1 MCFVI
6 FVLFVVQTGRS
17 SCPDCT
23 ASAGALAYDP
33 RSMPTVREATH
44 CLMRELGLTTI
55 FGNPGSTELPLF
67 RDFPA
72 DFRYVLGL
80 QESVV
85 VGMADGYAQATGNAA
100 FVNLHSAAGTGHAMG
115 NIFTAYRN
123 RTPMVITA
131 GQQARSIL
139 PFEPFL
145 FATEAAK
152 LPEPYVK
159 WAVEP
164 ARGEDVPLAIARAY
178 YLAMQEPC
186 GPTFVS
192 VPVDD
197 WDKPTDAI
205 QPRTVS
211 RALYPDQTLA
221 GKIASMLD
229 RSERPAFVVGFG
241 VDRNNAWDEVVALA
255 ERHQALV
262 WVSPMSSRCSFPERH
277 PLFAGFLPP
286 MREQIVKI
294 LDGHDLIVALGA
306 PVFTYHIEGFGP
318 HIPPGAALVQIIDDP
333 NVAAWTP
340 LGTALVCNVR
350 LGVQSILEQSSPP
363 KRSAPRGRMAPSR
376 VNADS
381 GLSIAF
387 LMQTLADVRPA
398 DSIIVEESPSSRKTM
413 QAYLPIER
421 PQSFF
426 TCASGGLGHSLPAAV
441 GVALAKSANPLDSAR
456 GKQRVIGLF
465 GDGSAMYSF
474 QALWTAADLGLP
486 MTIVIVNN
494 GGYAAL
500 SEFTAHFNIKQLIGT
515 KLPGLDFV
523 GLANAM
529 GCDSARVERAQD
541 LASALENALQ
551 SSKPFLLDVAVTSA

>member
-1 MCFVI
+1 
-6 FVLFVVQTGRS
+6 
-17 SCPDCT
+17 
-23 ASAGALAYDP
+23 
-33 RSMPTVREATH
+33 
-44 CLMRELGLTTI
+44 
-55 FGNPGSTELPLF
+55 
-67 RDFPA
+67 
-72 DFRYVLGL
+72 
-80 QESVV
+80 
-85 VGMADGYAQATGNAA
+85 
-100 FVNLHSAAGTGHAMG
+100 
-115 NIFTAYRN
+115 
-123 RTPMVITA
+123 
-131 GQQARSIL
+131 
-139 PFEPFL
+139 
-145 FATEAAK
+145 
-152 LPEPYVK
+152 
-159 WAVEP
+159 
-164 ARGEDVPLAIARAY
+164 
-178 YLAMQEPC
+178 
-186 GPTFVS
+186 
-192 VPVDD
+192 
-197 WDKPTDAI
+197 
-205 QPRTVS
+205 
-211 RALYPDQTLA
+211 
-221 GKIASMLD
+221 MLD

-241 VDRNNAWDEVVALA
+241 VDRNNAWDEVIALA

-286 MREQIVKI
+286 MREQIVKL

-350 LGVQSILEQSSPP
+350 LGVKAILEHSTSPR
-363 KRSAPRGRMAPSR
+363 RSAPRGRTAPPR
-376 VNADS
+376 VSAEA
-381 GLSIAF
+381 GLTMAF

-426 TCASGGLGHSLPAAV
+426 TCASGGLGHSMPAAV
-441 GVALAKSANPLDSAR
+441 GIALAKAGRAPLS
-456 GKQRVIGLF
+456 GVPSTQRVIGLF

-515 KLPGLDFV
+515 KLPGLDFA
-523 GLANAM
+523 GLAKAM
-529 GCDSARVERAQD
+529 GCEAARVERAQD
-541 LASALENALQ
+541 LTSALQDALQ
-551 SSKPFLLDVAVTSA
+551 SQKPFLLDVAVAP

>member
-1 MCFVI
+1 
-6 FVLFVVQTGRS
+6 
-17 SCPDCT
+17 
-23 ASAGALAYDP
+23 
-33 RSMPTVREATH
+33 
-44 CLMRELGLTTI
+44 
-55 FGNPGSTELPLF
+55 
-67 RDFPA
+67 
-72 DFRYVLGL
+72 
-80 QESVV
+80 
-85 VGMADGYAQATGNAA
+85 
-100 FVNLHSAAGTGHAMG
+100 
-115 NIFTAYRN
+115 
-123 RTPMVITA
+123 VITA

-145 FATEAAK
+145 FATDAAK
-152 LPEPYVK
+152 LPDPYVK

-205 QPRTVS
+205 APRTVS
-211 RALYPDQTLA
+211 RALYPDEALA
-221 GKIASMLD
+221 GRIAEMLD

-241 VDRNNAWDEVVALA
+241 VDRNNAWDEVIALA

-318 HIPPGAALVQIIDDP
+318 HIPQGSSLVQIIDDP

-350 LGVQSILEQSSPP
+350 LGVQAILEESRPP
-363 KRSAPRGRMAPSR
+363 KRSAPRGRTAPPR
-376 VNADS
+376 VSADG
-381 GLSIAF
+381 GLTISF

-413 QAYLPIER
+413 QAHMPIET
-421 PQSFF
+421 PHSFF

-441 GVALAKSANPLDSAR
+441 GIALAESSRAPLSGVPTPNR
-456 GKQRVIGLF
+456 RVIGLF

-474 QALWTAADLGLP
+474 QALWTAADLELP

-523 GLANAM
+523 GLAKAM
-529 GCDSARVERAQD
+529 GCTGARVERAQD
-541 LASALENALQ
+541 LTSALKNALQ
-551 SSKPFLLDVAVTSA
+551 SPKPFLLDVAVAS

>member
-1 MCFVI
+1 
-6 FVLFVVQTGRS
+6 
-17 SCPDCT
+17 
-23 ASAGALAYDP
+23 
-33 RSMPTVREATH
+33 MPTVREATV

-100 FVNLHSAAGTGHAMG
+100 VVNLHSAAGVGHAMG

-123 RTPMVITA
+123 KTPMVITA

-145 FATEAAK
+145 FASEAAK

-192 VPVDD
+192 IPVDD
-197 WDKPTDAI
+197 WDRPTEAI
-205 QPRTVS
+205 QARRVS
-211 RALYPDQTLA
+211 RALHPDPALA
-221 GKIASMLD
+221 SDIAAMLD
-229 RSERPAFVVGFG
+229 RSERPVFIVGFG
-241 VDRNNAWDEVVALA
+241 VDRNDAWDDVVALA

-262 WVSPMSSRCSFPERH
+262 WASPMSSRCSFPERH

-286 MREQIVKI
+286 MREQIVKL
-294 LDGHDLIVALGA
+294 LDGHDLILALGA

-318 HIPPGAALVQIIDDP
+318 HVPPGASLVQIIDVPD
-333 NVAAWTP
+333 VAAWTP

-350 LGVQSILEQSSPP
+350 HGVAAILERSSPP
-363 KRSAPRGRMAPSR
+363 RRRAPRGRSAPPR
-376 VNADS
+376 VNADG
-381 GLSIAF
+381 GLTMAF
-387 LMQTLADVRPA
+387 LMQTLADERPP

-413 QAYLPIER
+413 QAHLPIER
-421 PQSFF
+421 PRSFF
-426 TCASGGLGHSLPAAV
+426 TCASGGLGHSMPAAV
-441 GVALAKSANPLDSAR
+441 GIALAKSAT
-456 GKQRVIGLF
+456 QRVIGLF
-465 GDGSAMYSF
+465 GDGSAMYSI
-474 QALWTAADLGLP
+474 QSLWSAADLQLP
-486 MTIVIVNN
+486 LTIVIVNN

-523 GLANAM
+523 GLAKSM
-529 GCDSARVERAQD
+529 GCAGARVDRAQD
-541 LASALENALQ
+541 LAGALREALG
-551 SSKPFLLDVAVTSA
+551 SPRPFVLDVAVAS

>member
-1 MCFVI
+1 
-6 FVLFVVQTGRS
+6 
-17 SCPDCT
+17 
-23 ASAGALAYDP
+23 
-33 RSMPTVREATH
+33 
-44 CLMRELGLTTI
+44 
-55 FGNPGSTELPLF
+55 
-67 RDFPA
+67 
-72 DFRYVLGL
+72 
-80 QESVV
+80 
-85 VGMADGYAQATGNAA
+85 
-100 FVNLHSAAGTGHAMG
+100 MG

-145 FATEAAK
+145 FASDAAK

-192 VPVDD
+192 IPVDD

-205 QPRTVS
+205 QSRRVS
-211 RALYPDQTLA
+211 RALHPDPALA
-221 GKIASMLD
+221 ADIAAMLD
-229 RSERPAFVVGFG
+229 RSERPVFVVGFG
-241 VDRNNAWDEVVALA
+241 VDRNGAWDEAVALA

-262 WVSPMSSRCSFPERH
+262 WASPMSSRCSFPERH

-286 MREQIVKI
+286 MREQIVKL

-306 PVFTYHIEGFGP
+306 PLFTYHIEGFGP
-318 HIPPGAALVQIIDDP
+318 HVPPGASVVQIIDDP

-350 LGVQSILEQSSPP
+350 HGVAAILEQSKPP
-363 KRSAPRGRMAPSR
+363 QRAAPRGRSAPPR
-376 VNADS
+376 VTADD
-381 GLSIAF
+381 GLTIAY
-387 LMQTLADVRPA
+387 LMQTLAEERPA
-398 DSIIVEESPSSRKTM
+398 DSILVEESPSSRKTM
-413 QAYLPIER
+413 QAYLAIER
-421 PQSFF
+421 PNSFF
-426 TCASGGLGHSLPAAV
+426 TCASGGLGHSMPASV
-441 GVALAKSANPLDSAR
+441 GIALAESSRAPAR
-456 GKQRVIGLF
+456 RVIGLF
-465 GDGSAMYSF
+465 GDGSAMYSI
-474 QALWTAADLGLP
+474 QSLWTAADLNLP

-523 GLANAM
+523 GLAHAM
-529 GCDSARVERAQD
+529 GCDGARVDRAQG
-541 LASALENALQ
+541 LAPALRHALL
-551 SSKPFLLDVAVTSA
+551 SPGPFVLDVVVAG

>member
-1 MCFVI
+1 
-6 FVLFVVQTGRS
+6 
-17 SCPDCT
+17 
-23 ASAGALAYDP
+23 
-33 RSMPTVREATH
+33 MPTVREATV
-44 CLMRELGLTTI
+44 CLMRELGMTTL

-67 RDFPA
+67 RDFPD

-80 QESVV
+80 QEAIV
-85 VGMADGYAQATGNAA
+85 VGMADGYAQATKNAA
-100 FVNLHSAAGTGHAMG
+100 FVNLHSAAGVGNAMG

-123 RTPMVITA
+123 RTPLVITA

-139 PFEPFL
+139 PFDPFL
-145 FATEAAK
+145 FASDAAK

-192 VPVDD
+192 IPVDD
-197 WDKPTDAI
+197 WDRPTEALT
-205 QPRTVS
+205 PRTVS
-211 RALYPDQTLA
+211 RALFPDQALA
-221 GKIASMLD
+221 TQIAGMLD
-229 RSERPAFVVGFG
+229 RSQRPALVVGFG
-241 VDRNNAWDEVVALA
+241 VDRNDAWNEVVALA

-262 WVSPMSSRCSFPERH
+262 WASPMSSRCSFPERH

-286 MREQIVKI
+286 MREQIVKL

-318 HIPPGAALVQIIDDP
+318 HVPPGASLVQIIDDP

-350 LGVQSILEQSSPP
+350 HGVAAILERSTPP
-363 KRSAPRGRMAPSR
+363 KRPAPRGRTAPPR
-376 VNADS
+376 VNADA
-381 GLSIAF
+381 GLSMAF

-413 QAYLPIER
+413 QAHLPIER

-426 TCASGGLGHSLPAAV
+426 TCASGGLGHSMPASV
-441 GVALAKSANPLDSAR
+441 GIALAKSANR
-456 GKQRVIGLF
+456 RVIGIF
-465 GDGSAMYSF
+465 GDGSAMYSI
-474 QALWTAADLGLP
+474 QALWTAADMKLP

-523 GLANAM
+523 GLAKAM
-529 GCDSARVERAQD
+529 GCGSARVERAQD
-541 LASALENALQ
+541 LTSALQ
-551 SSKPFLLDVAVTSA
+551 SALQSPTPFVLDVAIAT

>member
-1 MCFVI
+1 
-6 FVLFVVQTGRS
+6 
-17 SCPDCT
+17 
-23 ASAGALAYDP
+23 
-33 RSMPTVREATH
+33 MPTVREVAH
-44 CLMRELGLTTI
+44 CLMRELGMTTI

-100 FVNLHSAAGTGHAMG
+100 VVNLHSAAGVGHAMG

-145 FATEAAK
+145 FASDAAK

-192 VPVDD
+192 IPVDD
-197 WDKPTDAI
+197 WDRPSEAI
-205 QPRTVS
+205 QARTVS
-211 RALYPDQTLA
+211 RALQPDPALA
-221 GKIASMLD
+221 EQIAAMLD
-229 RSERPAFVVGFG
+229 RSERPVFVVGFG
-241 VDRNNAWDEVVALA
+241 VDRNGAWDDVVALA

-262 WVSPMSSRCSFPERH
+262 WASPMSSRCSFPERH

-286 MREQIVKI
+286 MREQIVKL

-318 HIPPGAALVQIIDDP
+318 HVPAGAALVQIIDDP

-350 LGVQSILEQSSPP
+350 LGVEAILKGRPAAFAEAPAAKEGRPLPSSRPTRP
-363 KRSAPRGRMAPSR
+363 VPRGRTAPPR
-376 VNADS
+376 VNADD
-381 GLSIAF
+381 GLTIAF
-387 LMQTLADVRPA
+387 LMQTLDEERPA
-398 DSIIVEESPSSRKTM
+398 DSIVVEESPSSRKTM

-421 PQSFF
+421 PNSFF
-426 TCASGGLGHSLPAAV
+426 TCASGGLGHSMPASV
-441 GVALAKSANPLDSAR
+441 GIALAESSRAPLS
-456 GKQRVIGLF
+456 GKPASRRVIGLF
-465 GDGSAMYSF
+465 GDGSAMYSI
-474 QALWTAADLGLP
+474 QSLWTAADLKLP

-494 GGYAAL
+494 SGYAAL
-500 SEFTAHFNIKQLIGT
+500 AEFTQHFNIKQLIGT

-523 GLANAM
+523 GLAKGM
-529 GCDSARVERAQD
+529 GCTGARVTRAQD
-541 LASALENALQ
+541 LAGALREALA
-551 SSKPFLLDVAVTSA
+551 SPTPYVLDVAVTSA

>member
-1 MCFVI
+1 
-6 FVLFVVQTGRS
+6 
-17 SCPDCT
+17 
-23 ASAGALAYDP
+23 
-33 RSMPTVREATH
+33 MPTVREATH

-55 FGNPGSTELPLF
+55 FGNPGSTELPFF

-100 FVNLHSAAGTGHAMG
+100 IVNLHSAAGVGHAMG

-145 FATEAAK
+145 FATDAAK

-192 VPVDD
+192 IPVDD

-205 QPRTVS
+205 APRTVS
-211 RALYPDQTLA
+211 RALAPDQKLA
-221 GKIASMLD
+221 GEIATMLD

-241 VDRNNAWDEVVALA
+241 VDRNNAWDEVIALA

-286 MREQIVKI
+286 MREQIVKL

-318 HIPPGAALVQIIDDP
+318 HIPPGASLVQIIDDP

-350 LGVQSILEQSSPP
+350 LGVAAILERSKPP
-363 KRSAPRGRMAPSR
+363 RRSASRGRTAPPR

-381 GLSIAF
+381 GLTISF

-413 QAYLPIER
+413 QTYLPIER

-441 GVALAKSANPLDSAR
+441 GIALAKSAN
-456 GKQRVIGLF
+456 QRVIGLF

-523 GLANAM
+523 GLARAM
-529 GCDSARVERAQD
+529 GCTGARVERAPD
-541 LASALENALQ
+541 LAAALREALE
-551 SSKPFLLDVAVTSA
+551 SSRPFLLDVAVAPLG

>member
-1 MCFVI
+1 
-6 FVLFVVQTGRS
+6 
-17 SCPDCT
+17 
-23 ASAGALAYDP
+23 
-33 RSMPTVREATH
+33 MPTVREATV

-100 FVNLHSAAGTGHAMG
+100 VVNLHSAAGVGHAMG

-145 FATEAAK
+145 FASEAAK

-159 WAVEP
+159 WAIEP

-192 VPVDD
+192 IPVDD
-197 WDKPTDAI
+197 WDRPTDAI
-205 QPRTVS
+205 QARRVS
-211 RALYPDQTLA
+211 RALHPDLALA
-221 GKIASMLD
+221 GDIAAMLD
-229 RSERPAFVVGFG
+229 RSERPVFIAGFG

-262 WVSPMSSRCSFPERH
+262 WSSPMSSRCSFPERH

-286 MREQIVKI
+286 MREQIVKL
-294 LDGHDLIVALGA
+294 LDGHDLILALGA

-318 HIPPGAALVQIIDDP
+318 HVPSGAALVQIIDVPD
-333 NVAAWTP
+333 VAAWTP

-350 LGVQSILEQSSPP
+350 LGVAAILERSSPP
-363 KRSAPRGRMAPSR
+363 RRSAPRGRSAPPR
-376 VNADS
+376 VSADG
-381 GLSIAF
+381 GLTIAF
-387 LMQTLADVRPA
+387 LMQTLAEERPA
-398 DSIIVEESPSSRKTM
+398 DSVIVEESPSSRKTM

-426 TCASGGLGHSLPAAV
+426 TCASGGLGHSMPAAV
-441 GVALAKSANPLDSAR
+441 GIALAKGSA
-456 GKQRVIGLF
+456 QRVIGLF
-465 GDGSAMYSF
+465 GDGSAMYSI
-474 QALWTAADLGLP
+474 QSLWSAADLQLP
-486 MTIVIVNN
+486 MTIIIVNN

-523 GLANAM
+523 GLAKAM
-529 GCDSARVERAQD
+529 ACDGARVERAQD
-541 LASALENALQ
+541 LAPALRSALQ
-551 SSKPFLLDVAVTSA
+551 SRRPFLLDVAVSS

>member
-1 MCFVI
+1 
-6 FVLFVVQTGRS
+6 
-17 SCPDCT
+17 
-23 ASAGALAYDP
+23 
-33 RSMPTVREATH
+33 MPTVREATH

-55 FGNPGSTELPLF
+55 FGNPGSTELPFF

-100 FVNLHSAAGTGHAMG
+100 IVNLHSAAGVGHAMG

-145 FATEAAK
+145 FATDAAT

-192 VPVDD
+192 IPVDD

-205 QPRTVS
+205 APRTVS
-211 RALYPDQTLA
+211 RALAPDQKLA
-221 GKIASMLD
+221 SEIASMLD

-241 VDRNNAWDEVVALA
+241 VDRNNAWDEVIALA

-286 MREQIVKI
+286 MREQIVKL

-318 HIPPGAALVQIIDDP
+318 HIPPGASLVQIIDDP

-350 LGVQSILEQSSPP
+350 LGVAAILERSRPP
-363 KRSAPRGRMAPSR
+363 RRSASRGRTAPPR

-381 GLSIAF
+381 GLTISF

-413 QAYLPIER
+413 QTYLPIER

-441 GVALAKSANPLDSAR
+441 GIALAKSAN
-456 GKQRVIGLF
+456 QRVIGLF

-523 GLANAM
+523 GLARAM
-529 GCDSARVERAQD
+529 GCTGARVERAPD
-541 LASALENALQ
+541 LAAALREALE
-551 SSKPFLLDVAVTSA
+551 SSRPFLLDVAVAPLG

>member
-1 MCFVI
+1 
-6 FVLFVVQTGRS
+6 
-17 SCPDCT
+17 
-23 ASAGALAYDP
+23 
-33 RSMPTVREATH
+33 MPTVREVTH
-44 CLMRELGLTTI
+44 CLMRELGMTTI

-100 FVNLHSAAGTGHAMG
+100 VVNLHSAAGVGHAMG

-145 FATEAAK
+145 FASEAAK

-159 WAVEP
+159 YAVEP

-192 VPVDD
+192 IPVDD

-205 QPRTVS
+205 PPRTVS
-211 RALYPDQTLA
+211 RALHPDQALA
-221 GKIASMLD
+221 AEIAGMLD
-229 RSERPAFVVGFG
+229 RSERPVFVVGFG

-286 MREQIVKI
+286 MREQIVKL

-306 PVFTYHIEGFGP
+306 QVFTYHIEGFGP
-318 HIPPGAALVQIIDDP
+318 HIPPGSSLVQIVDDP

-340 LGTALVCNVR
+340 LGTTLVSNVR
-350 LGVQSILEQSSPP
+350 HGVAAILERSSPP
-363 KRSAPRGRMAPSR
+363 GRPAPRGRVAPPR
-376 VNADS
+376 VGTEA
-381 GLSIAF
+381 GLSIPF
-387 LMQTLADVRPA
+387 LMQTLSDLRPP

-426 TCASGGLGHSLPAAV
+426 TCASGGLGHSMPAAV
-441 GVALAKSANPLDSAR
+441 GFALARSKN
-456 GKQRVIGLF
+456 QRVIGLF
-465 GDGSAMYSF
+465 GDGSAMYSI
-474 QALWTAADLGLP
+474 QSLWSAADLQLP

-523 GLANAM
+523 GLAKAM
-529 GCDSARVERAQD
+529 GCGGARVERAED
-541 LASALENALQ
+541 LRAALTDALQ
-551 SSKPFLLDVAVTSA
+551 SSRPFVLDVVVA

>member
-1 MCFVI
+1 
-6 FVLFVVQTGRS
+6 
-17 SCPDCT
+17 
-23 ASAGALAYDP
+23 
-33 RSMPTVREATH
+33 
-44 CLMRELGLTTI
+44 
-55 FGNPGSTELPLF
+55 LPLF
-67 RDFPA
+67 RDFPD

-100 FVNLHSAAGTGHAMG
+100 IVNLHSAAGVGHAMG
-115 NIFTAYRN
+115 NIFTAFRN

-145 FATEAAK
+145 FASEAAK

-159 WAVEP
+159 SAVEP

-178 YLAMQEPC
+178 YLAMQEPR
-186 GPTFVS
+186 GPAFVS
-192 VPVDD
+192 IPVDD
-197 WDKPTDAI
+197 WDRPTEAI
-205 QPRTVS
+205 PPRTVS
-211 RALYPDQTLA
+211 RELYPDRALA
-221 GKIASMLD
+221 AQIAGMLD
-229 RSERPAFVVGFG
+229 RSERPALVVGFG
-241 VDRNNAWDEVVALA
+241 VDRNDAWDEVVSLA
-255 ERHQALV
+255 ERHHAPV

-286 MREQIVKI
+286 MREQIVK
-294 LDGHDLIVALGA
+294 LLADHDLIVALGA
-306 PVFTYHIEGFGP
+306 AVFTYHIEGFGP
-318 HIPPGAALVQIIDDP
+318 HVPPGAALVQIVDDP

-350 LGVQSILEQSSPP
+350 HGVAAVLERSSPP
-363 KRSAPRGRMAPSR
+363 SRPAPKGRTAPPR
-376 VNADS
+376 VTAD
-381 GLSIAF
+381 GAVSIPF
-387 LMQTLADVRPA
+387 LMQTLADLRPP

-441 GVALAKSANPLDSAR
+441 GIALAKSAR
-456 GKQRVIGLF
+456 QRVIGLF
-465 GDGSAMYSF
+465 GDGSAMYSI
-474 QALWTAADLGLP
+474 QALWSAADLDLP

-523 GLANAM
+523 GLAKAM
-529 GCDSARVERAQD
+529 GCSGARVERADD
-541 LASALENALQ
+541 LAPALHSALQ
-551 SSKPFLLDVAVTSA
+551 SPGPFLLDVAV

>member
-1 MCFVI
+1 
-6 FVLFVVQTGRS
+6 
-17 SCPDCT
+17 
-23 ASAGALAYDP
+23 
-33 RSMPTVREATH
+33 MPTVREATH
-44 CLMRELGLTTI
+44 CLMRELGMTTI

-100 FVNLHSAAGTGHAMG
+100 LINLHSAAGVGHAMG

-145 FATEAAK
+145 FASDAAK

-192 VPVDD
+192 IPVDD
-197 WDKPTDAI
+197 WDKPTEAI
-205 QPRTVS
+205 QPRRVS
-211 RALYPDQTLA
+211 RALYPDPTLA
-221 GKIASMLD
+221 ADIADMLA
-229 RSERPAFVVGFG
+229 RSERPVFVVGFG
-241 VDRNNAWDEVVALA
+241 ADRNGAWDEVVALA

-262 WVSPMSSRCSFPERH
+262 WASPMSSRCSFPERH

-286 MREQIVKI
+286 MREQIVKL

-306 PVFTYHIEGFGP
+306 PLFTYHIEGFGP
-318 HIPPGAALVQIIDDP
+318 HVPPGAAVVQIIDDP

-350 LGVQSILEQSSPP
+350 LGVKEILEGRPLQSAPTRP
-363 KRSAPRGRMAPSR
+363 APRGRTAPPR
-376 VNADS
+376 VNADG
-381 GLSIAF
+381 GLTIPF
-387 LMQTLADVRPA
+387 LMQTLADERPA

-421 PQSFF
+421 PNSFY
-426 TCASGGLGHSLPAAV
+426 TCASGGLGHSMPASV
-441 GVALAKSANPLDSAR
+441 GIALAKSSSR
-456 GKQRVIGLF
+456 KVIGLF
-465 GDGSAMYSF
+465 GDGSAMYSI
-474 QALWTAADLGLP
+474 QSLWSAADLNLP
-486 MTIVIVNN
+486 LTVVIVNN

-523 GLANAM
+523 GLARAM
-529 GCDSARVERAQD
+529 GCEGARVEQPQNLAGALREA
-541 LASALENALQ
+541 LASPR
-551 SSKPFLLDVAVTSA
+551 PFVLDVAVSS